1 MKERLFRLTPLG
13 RADHQIRE
21 FLEDKLDKQE
31 FEQYNKTLMR
41 YRNFKLVQQTIRA
54 LFYASAIT
62 SIATVF
68 NLDLSIIAEIAS
80 YLGFTLLLVLYVV
93 FTYLTMLYRE
103 DYYVQRD
110 IVLATAKQVD

>member
-1 MKERLFRLTPLG
+1 MKDRLFKLTPLG

-21 FLEDKLDKQE
+21 FLKDKADEDE
-31 FEQYNKTLMR
+31 FKQYNKTLAK
-41 YRNFKLVQQTIRA
+41 YRNFKLIQQTIRI

-68 NLDLSIIAEIAS
+68 NLDLSIITEIAS
-80 YLGFTLLLVLYVV
+80 YLGFTLLLALYII
-93 FTYLTMLYRE
+93 FTYLTMMYRE

-110 IVLATAKQVD
+110 IILATATEK